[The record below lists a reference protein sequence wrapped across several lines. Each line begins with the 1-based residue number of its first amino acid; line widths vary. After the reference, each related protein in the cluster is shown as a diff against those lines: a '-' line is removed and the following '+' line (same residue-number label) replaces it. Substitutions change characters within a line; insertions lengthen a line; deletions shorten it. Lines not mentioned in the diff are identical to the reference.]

1 MDDSSIVSSPKIR
14 DDEAL
19 RPRSMSDPGPGPL
32 CTSERFFELIKSSK
46 NSHVETL
53 VRLDPA
59 LLTSR
64 VKGKLTPMMEACFK
78 GNLGLVRF
86 FLDRGCDANEKYGDD
101 QYTPLML
108 AALGGHAEI
117 MVSLLEAGADPHEKN
132 RIGKTAAMLC
142 GFVGMK
148 ESHRILNC
156 WIKDSQFIDKLVLK
170 ENWTNDL
177 KRRLRRLIC
186 HPNCLPVSI
195 MQRIQ
200 GLSDN
205 VLRKLIPVL
214 LEQIPREAELPI
226 CLRFQIISET
236 LRQFLALGTTA
247 RRFQKLMLNHPKA
260 YDDLIT
266 RCCLALS
273 NRNEIAALKMAVS
286 GEYTTLNAAIRQV
299 IGDTSD
305 ITRLCSVCFEPSK
318 YRCGK
323 CTHRTAFAIYCSRYC
338 QKLHWKLHR
347 PLCHKFKM

>member
-1 MDDSSIVSSPKIR
+1 MDDLNSSHSTIVR
-14 DDEAL
+14 DDI

-46 NSHVETL
+46 NSHVRTL
-53 VRLDPA
+53 IRLDPE
-59 LLTSR
+59 LLACR
-64 VKGKLTPMMEACFK
+64 LKGKLTPMMEACFK
-78 GNLGLVRF
+78 GNLDLVRL
-86 FLDRGCDANEKYGDD
+86 FLSYNCDPNENYGDD

-117 MVSLLEAGADPHEKN
+117 MVSLLEAGADPHAKN

-156 WIKDSQFIDKLVLK
+156 WIMDSSFIDELVLK

-186 HPNCLPVSI
+186 HPNCLPVSV
-195 MQRIQ
+195 MQRIE

-205 VLRKLIPVL
+205 VLRKLIPIL
-214 LEQIPREAELPI
+214 LEQIPKEAELPL

-247 RRFQKLMLNHPKA
+247 RRFQKLLLNHPKA

-273 NRNEIAALKMAVS
+273 NRNEIAALKMAVT
-286 GEYTTLNAAIRQV
+286 GEYTTLNAAIRQI

-305 ITRLCSVCFEPSK
+305 ITRLCFVCFEPSK
-318 YRCGK
+318 LRCGR
-323 CTHRTAFAIYCSRYC
+323 CTHKTAFAIYCSKYC
-338 QKLHWKLHR
+338 QILHWKLHR
-347 PLCHKFKM
+347 PCCK